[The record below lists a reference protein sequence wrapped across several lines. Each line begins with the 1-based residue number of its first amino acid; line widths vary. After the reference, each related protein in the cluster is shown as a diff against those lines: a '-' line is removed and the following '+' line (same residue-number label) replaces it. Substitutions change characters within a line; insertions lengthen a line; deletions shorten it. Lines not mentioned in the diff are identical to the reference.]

1 MSEPYHINGV
11 TITPL
16 GGGYYD
22 ITHPSLEG
30 AERVRGKEAAD
41 TRAAEIAAAN
51 TPSDG
56 HIEPQGDISQ
66 LTPPSSLDGNVTI
79 SAEELAKLRADAA
92 DAAALREQIATVRTT
107 DGAPPP
113 TIVGVPN
120 EFTGVMSDEQKAA
133 LKIGFTRIILED
145 NADIPPTGLFLSH
158 NGRPYMIQPG
168 EVVDIPDF
176 LREIL
181 DHAVISVPLVDSKTQ
196 QVIGYRDRSKYPYR
210 RVS

>member
-1 MSEPYHINGV
+1 MSDAYNIGEV

-41 TRAAEIAAAN
+41 TRAAEINAAN
-51 TPSDG
+51 TPSEG
-56 HIEPQGDISQ
+56 HIEPQGD
-66 LTPPSSLDGNVTI
+66 LTASAAPAIGTVEI

-107 DGAPPP
+107 EGAPPP
-113 TIVGVPN
+113 SIVGIPG
-120 EFTGVMSDEQKAA
+120 EYTSILSDEQKDA
-133 LKIGFTRIILED
+133 LKIGFSRIILED
-145 NADIPPTGLFLSH
+145 NADIPPTGLFVAH

-176 LREIL
+176 LREVL
-181 DHAVISVPLVDSKTQ
+181 DHAVISVPVVDNKTQ
-196 QVIGYRDRSKYPYR
+196 QVMGYRNRSKYPYR
-210 RVS
+210 RVD